1 MPPACSGR
9 ANKRAS
15 GVRSMSPI
23 APVNKITSAC
33 SVTIISRV
41 MPMLIERE
49 RWADAGRLIRDPLAE
64 LRTHAAMLHMGRTFP
79 MPDTV
84 APHRSALEETMLE
97 GLRKEASQLVRSL
110 QAAGRD
116 VDAAAVK
123 REALRLDDSRQMRDA
138 LR

>member
-1 MPPACSGR
+1 MLPHMPLYRLREA
-9 ANKRAS
+9 ADLL
-15 GVRSMSPI
+15 GV
-23 APVNKITSAC
+23 
-33 SVTIISRV
+33 SVDTVR
-41 MPMLIERE
+41 

-64 LRTHAAMLHMGRTFP
+64 LRTHGAMLHMGRTFP

-97 GLRKEASQLVRSL
+97 GLRKEAAQLVRSL

-116 VDAAAVK
+116 VEAAAVK
-123 REALRLDDSRQMRDA
+123 REALRLDDSPEMRTA